1 MEFRASHR
9 FAPISARKARLVVDM
24 VRGRPVNQAL
34 EVLQVTNKRASVM
47 TQKVIKAALASAE
60 DREDVEVDLNRLY
73 IASAWVDEGPDL
85 PGFRYVPGPRGRYM
99 PIRVRRSH
107 IHVAL
112 AEAEEDVS
120 RRGRSGGK
128 SEKGAKK
135 GRKARK
141 ASSKAGTEKPE
152 KEEAAAVAESPEI
165 EETTEKT
172 TDKITDKTIENAP
185 AEDTTSENTSKNN
198 EDVGSSDEDKAG
210 EEDGAKEGATE

>member
-73 IASAWVDEGPDL
+73 VASAWVDEGPDL

-120 RRGRSGGK
+120 RRGKK
-128 SEKGAKK
+128 SAKGAKK
-135 GRKARK
+135 GRKAGK
-141 ASSKAGTEKPE
+141 ASRKEKAAEEPEDVDVTET
-152 KEEAAAVAESPEI
+152 A
-165 EETTEKT
+165 ETTGT
-172 TDKITDKTIENAP
+172 TEEIAAETAP
-185 AEDTTSENTSKNN
+185 AEEPTPEIV
-198 EDVGSSDEDKAG
+198 EDAEDSGEDKPKEG
-210 EEDGAKEGATE
+210 PKEGATE